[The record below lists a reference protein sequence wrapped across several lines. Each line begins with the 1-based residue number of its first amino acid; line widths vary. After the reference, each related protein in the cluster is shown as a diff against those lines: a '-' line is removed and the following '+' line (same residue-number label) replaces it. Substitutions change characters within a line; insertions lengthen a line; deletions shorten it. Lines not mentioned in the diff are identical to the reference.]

1 MNTINTGKEKDRTN
15 ATITGIFYLAATV
28 TSMVALKLY
37 EPILYHPNYLIHGT
51 ENKNQI
57 ILGAFLE
64 LGTVGTVTGTA
75 VMLYPYL
82 RKFNENLGLGYLCF
96 RMLEAILI
104 LVGIVSV
111 LSLLTLGLTFTNAV
125 APDVAAYQTNGSVLK
140 AIHDWTFLLGP
151 NFMLGINTFLY
162 SLIFYR
168 SQLIP
173 GRLSL
178 LGLAGAVFI
187 FTAALLE
194 MFGIIIQISV
204 WGLLFALPIF
214 AYELILAIWLIFK
227 GFNPEVLASIKHK
240 A

>member
-28 TSMVALKLY
+28 TSVVALKLY

-64 LGTVGTVTGTA
+64 LCTVGTVTGTA

-173 GRLSL
+173 RRLSL
-178 LGLAGAVFI
+178 LGLAGAIFI